1 MRSRGLREDD
11 EGDYTAKT
19 SSYTGAAAVRVDI
32 KVVVEVVV
40 TVVNINKKNGGKING
55 GRLSWTRLG

>member
-40 TVVNINKKNGGKING
+40 TVVNINKKKW
-55 GRLSWTRLG
+55 R